1 MKATF
6 ITRVRI
12 AANQELVYEY
22 LTNLKYHQLWNPQ
35 TRKISAKCKLQLG
48 STFTTMSIVLG
59 IKIYA
64 KNIVTKLIEQEEF
77 EIKNVTGTVHY
88 VANFKLKK
96 WLGKTLVV
104 STTTVYT
111 DSKAFVFTV
120 PIMKRLARRELQ
132 TDMQALKIAVENRLQ

>member
-22 LTNLKYHQLWNPQ
+22 LINLKYHQLWNPQ
-35 TRKISAKCKLQLG
+35 TRKISSKSKLQLG
-48 STFTTMSIVLG
+48 SKFSTTIIVLG
-59 IKIYA
+59 IKIHA
-64 KNIVTKLIEQEEF
+64 KNVVTKMTEPVEI

-88 VANFKLKK
+88 VANIKLRK
-96 WLGKTLVV
+96 WLGKTLVT
-104 STTTVYT
+104 STTTVST

-132 TDMQALKIAVENRLQ
+132 TDMQALKVAVENRLQ